1 MYLDIPETPQSP
13 IYQEHI
19 HQGVEQAFY
28 TA

>member
-13 IYQEHI
+13 LYQEHTR
-19 HQGVEQAFY
+19 QGVEQAFY